1 MKITRGRIH
10 SAQKVVIYGP
20 EGIGKSTFASR
31 FPDPLFIDTEG
42 STKLLD
48 VARLP
53 APQSWQDVLDEV
65 NYVANNPNCC
75 KTLVIDTADWAEQQ
89 AVSAI
94 CQRAKKSGIEDFG
107 YGKGYTYVAEEFQG
121 MLRQLDKLIDRGIN
135 VVITAHAKMRKFEQP
150 DEMGAYDRWELK
162 LSKQSAPLLKEWA
175 DMVLFA
181 NYKTYTVRTEDK
193 KVKAQGGERTMYTS
207 HHPCWDAKNR
217 HGLPD
222 EVPFTYESIRA
233 AIEGEAESSEDVATE
248 NKYFYHPESDS
259 YWMLMKGE
267 KIPTDIDAQCSV
279 EVSGK
284 EYLDHIKQE
293 TSSQPEKP
301 KRTFASKPPQV
312 SMTELMDNQAQA
324 QTAQQTQTVPEADV
338 DKSLAPPDQR
348 EPYIPEGIPQALA
361 NLMRA
366 SNVDESE
373 LQMVVHDQ
381 GYYPM
386 DTPVSSYD
394 PDFIQGCLIGA
405 WDQVFEKIK
414 INRDEVPF

>member
-1 MKITRGRIH
+1 MKITYGRIH

-31 FPDPLFIDTEG
+31 FPEALFIDTEG

-65 NYVANNPNCC
+65 NYVANNPTCC

-89 AVSAI
+89 AISAI

-121 MLRQLDKLIDRGIN
+121 LLRKLDKLIDLGIN

-181 NYKTYTVRTEDK
+181 NYKTFTVRTEDK

-233 AIEGEAESSEDVATE
+233 VIEGEAAAIPVATE
-248 NKYFYHPESDS
+248 PAE
-259 YWMLMKGE
+259 
-267 KIPTDIDAQCSV
+267 Q
-279 EVSGK
+279 
-284 EYLDHIKQE
+284 
-293 TSSQPEKP
+293 P

-312 SMTELMDNQAQA
+312 SMTEVLDNQAACQK
-324 QTAQQTQTVPEADV
+324 TSMPEADV
-338 DKSLAPPDQR
+338 DQSLAPPDQR
-348 EPYIPEGIPQALA
+348 EPYIPEGIPQELA
-361 NLMRA
+361 DLMRA

-373 LQMVVHDQ
+373 LQMVVHDH

>member
-1 MKITRGRIH
+1 MEITYGRIH

-31 FPDPLFIDTEG
+31 FPEALFIDTEG
-42 STKLLD
+42 GTKLLD

-53 APQSWQDVLDEV
+53 APQNWQDVLDEV
-65 NYVANNPNCC
+65 NYVANNATCC

-89 AVSAI
+89 AISAI

-121 MLRQLDKLIDRGIN
+121 LLRKLDKLIDLGIN

-181 NYKTYTVRTEDK
+181 NYKTFTVRTEEK

-222 EVPFTYESIRA
+222 EVPFTYESIRS
-233 AIEGEAESSEDVATE
+233 AIEGKAAATPATTEPAE
-248 NKYFYHPESDS
+248 
-259 YWMLMKGE
+259 
-267 KIPTDIDAQCSV
+267 Q
-279 EVSGK
+279 
-284 EYLDHIKQE
+284 
-293 TSSQPEKP
+293 P
-301 KRTFASKPPQV
+301 KRTFTSKPAQV
-312 SMTELMDNQAQA
+312 SMTETMDDPPKAAQSA
-324 QTAQQTQTVPEADV
+324 VPEVDV

-348 EPYIPEGIPQALA
+348 EPYIPAGIPQELA
-361 NLMRA
+361 DLMRA
-366 SNVDESE
+366 NNVDESE

-414 INRDEVPF
+414 INRDNVPF

>member
-1 MKITRGRIH
+1 MKITYGRIH

-31 FPDPLFIDTEG
+31 FPDPVFIDTEG
-42 STKLLD
+42 GTKLLD

-53 APQSWQDVLDEV
+53 APQSWQDILDEV
-65 NYVANNPNCC
+65 NYVANNPGCC

-107 YGKGYTYVAEEFQG
+107 YGKGYTYVAEEFQSL
-121 MLRQLDKLIDRGIN
+121 LRQLDKLIDRGIN
-135 VVITAHAKMRKFEQP
+135 VVVTAHAKMRKFEQP

-181 NYKTYTVRTEDK
+181 NYKTYTVRTDEK

-217 HGLPD
+217 HGLSQ

-233 AIEGEAESSEDVATE
+233 AIEGEAPADVPKT
-248 NKYFYHPESDS
+248 
-259 YWMLMKGE
+259 
-267 KIPTDIDAQCSV
+267 
-279 EVSGK
+279 
-284 EYLDHIKQE
+284 E
-293 TSSQPEKP
+293 TSTQPKTPNQPEPP
-301 KRTFASKPPQV
+301 KRTFASRPPQV
-312 SMTELMDNQAQA
+312 SMTEMMDNQA
-324 QTAQQTQTVPEADV
+324 QTAQQAQAVPEADV
-338 DKSLAPPDQR
+338 DKSLAPPGQR
-348 EPYIPEGIPQALA
+348 EPYIPEGIPQELA
-361 NLMRA
+361 DLMRA
-366 SNVDESE
+366 NNVDESE

-394 PDFIQGCLIGA
+394 PDFIQGCLIAA
-405 WDQVFEKIK
+405 WNQVFEKIN
-414 INRDEVPF
+414 INRDNVPF